1 MSEGEMASSFYVIK
15 EVYLNF
21 EKLGFFIL
29 VIFINDF
36 KEKIWL
42 VVLYEIIVGNCLNNK
57 RQYRN

>member
-1 MSEGEMASSFYVIK
+1 MASSFYVIK